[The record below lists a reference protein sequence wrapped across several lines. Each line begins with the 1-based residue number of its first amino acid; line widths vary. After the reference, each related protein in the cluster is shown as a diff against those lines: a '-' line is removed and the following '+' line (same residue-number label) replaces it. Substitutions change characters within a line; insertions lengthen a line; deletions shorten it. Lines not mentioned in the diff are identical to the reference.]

1 MKKYY
6 VIFGFVYWTLWFHF
20 ASFCLQNQ
28 YRFEGTGFPTI
39 PQLIEHHYTTK
50 QVITKKSGVVLLNPV
65 IKVKHCVA
73 FHFNKLFCS
82 QSVVICCATSEA
94 ITFFFFL
101 GQYEAIKFFITEI
114 QRVHCSFPLTCA
126 TTFDIKLMSC
136 SAVLKSTWPADVKSC
151 VCFDFSLAMK
161 KKM

>member
-1 MKKYY
+1 M
-6 VIFGFVYWTLWFHF
+6 ISF

-65 IKVKHCVA
+65 IKVKHCVS

-82 QSVVICCATSEA
+82 QLSFAVPLLRLSLY
-94 ITFFFFL
+94 FP
-101 GQYEAIKFFITEI
+101 YEAIKFLITEI
-114 QRVHCSFPLTCA
+114 QRVHCSFPPTCA

-161 KKM
+161 KDRSGLENFA